1 MKIKKDDSVK
11 VISGNDKGKIGRV
24 VKVFP
29 KKERLIVESINMV
42 KKHLRPTE
50 ENPQGG
56 IQEKEASIHISN
68 VKLVVNNEATRIGYK
83 ILEDGNKVRY
93 AKKTGEVID

>member
-29 KKERLIVESINMV
+29 KKERLIIESINMV